1 MLFCEF
7 LSVISMNHLD
17 IIYLLHKIKTKVEP
31 EVETVY
37 VEKTKYE
44 LKIDSLKKVVS
55 EVAQQFKQK
64 QDEEMKQYHKL
75 ERKCEFL
82 EQLLQRKDQYYMEQ
96 MSRMKQN
103 INSRGM
109 ADWMKKVEDF
119 IKKKSENRMHFRS

>member
-1 MLFCEF
+1 
-7 LSVISMNHLD
+7 MNHLD

-119 IKKKSENRMHFRS
+119 IKKKSENGMHFRS

>member
-119 IKKKSENRMHFRS
+119 IKKKSENGMHFRS